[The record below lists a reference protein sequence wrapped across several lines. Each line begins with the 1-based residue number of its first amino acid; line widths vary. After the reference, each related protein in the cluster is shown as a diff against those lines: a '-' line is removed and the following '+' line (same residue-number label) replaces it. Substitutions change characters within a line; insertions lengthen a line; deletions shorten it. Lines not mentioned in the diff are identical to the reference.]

1 MTYLFSYW
9 WLLIPAIIV
18 GVIAQNRV
26 RSTYKKYSKV
36 KIQSQ
41 VSGRKIAEYI
51 LDTHNIGD
59 VRIEPVSGQM
69 TDHYDPRSKTLRL
82 SDGVYRGTSVAAA
95 GIAAHEAGHA
105 IQHARSYAPLAL
117 RNTVHPVA
125 SFGSK
130 LGPILVIG
138 GLILG
143 AYPILIDIGI
153 ILFAFAVVFTL
164 VTLPIEFNASKRAVR
179 ILSGTG
185 SLTGG
190 EVEGAKKV
198 LSAAAMTYV
207 ASALASVLTLLRL
220 VLLSRR

>member
-9 WLLIPAIIV
+9 WLLIPAILL

-26 RSTYKKYSKV
+26 RSTYNKYSKV
-36 KIQSQ
+36 KIKSN
-41 VSGRKIAEYI
+41 VSGRQIAEYI
-51 LDTHNIGD
+51 LNTHNIGG
-59 VRIEPVSGQM
+59 VKIEPVSGKL

-82 SDGVYRGTSVAAA
+82 SEGVYRGTSVAAA

-105 IQHARSYAPLAL
+105 IQHARSYVPVTL
-117 RNTVHPVA
+117 RNTVHPLA

-143 AYPILIDIGI
+143 AYPVLIDIGI
-153 ILFAFAVVFTL
+153 ILFSFAVVFTL

-190 EVEGAKKV
+190 EVDGAKKV